1 MPWPPIVH
9 INSQHY
15 RIIPDKSH
23 LAFQEPLSQQ
33 KGFSEHPSGRI
44 LDVIKIT
51 IKFAIFGQIVKNVFI
66 EIFLKL
72 KKCSD
77 VLNSE
82 FLSFF
87 PQS

>member
-23 LAFQEPLSQQ
+23 LAFS
-33 KGFSEHPSGRI
+33 GFSEHPSGRI

-77 VLNSE
+77 VLTSE